1 MPAFFSRNGS
11 LTGGDLEANDIKSA
25 TGGVLVVD
33 TSDNK
38 STSSSESCSSNSES
52 GDNRFG
58 CFTSFSLYHSFPPFN
73 RGTDWQFELY
83 GINDAAYFHTEI
95 C

>member
-25 TGGVLVVD
+25 AGGVLVVD
-33 TSDNK
+33 TSETK
-38 STSSSESCSSNSES
+38 SSSSSESCSSNSES

-58 CFTSFSLYHSFPPFN
+58 CFTSFSLCHFFHLLIEA
-73 RGTDWQFELY
+73 QI
-83 GINDAAYFHTEI
+83 GIFQGENMQREI
-95 C
+95 